1 MLRFNLILFI
11 LLPCCY
17 TQAQV
22 QYKSTITSVGAR
34 LVTDLNEQTQTDDMG
49 LAVTLRV
56 EGIQYANT
64 LSIGVGTLS
73 LTADGISTIFEVVKD
88 NRAFYVVEQNVRA
101 KVENGMVTVYV
112 HLVGNMAD
120 YKGKYVIVSVTDKEG
135 HVSPVTSSLI
145 RNDNE

>member
-1 MLRFNLILFI
+1 MQQLKFLFVI
-11 LLPCCY
+11 IFLSCTY
-17 TQAQV
+17 VQAQ
-22 QYKSTITSVGAR
+22 KSTITSLGAR

-56 EGIQYANT
+56 DGIQYANT

-88 NRAFYVVEQNVRA
+88 NKAFYVVEQNVRS

-112 HLVGNMAD
+112 HLVGNLTD
-120 YKGKYVIVSVTDKEG
+120 YKGKYAIVSATDKEG
-135 HVSPVTSSLI
+135 HVSPVQSVQI
-145 RNDNE
+145 Q